1 MHYHNAMVLCA
12 TQASPLDYIA
22 DRSFNLERVKSSYV
36 ASVDSYDNLICCQGL
51 NCMVTLRLAYK

>member
-1 MHYHNAMVLCA
+1 MVMCA